1 MKLVSNNG
9 NVLIRNFTE
18 NDLPKLVEYVDNKNV
33 SKNLRDAFPSPYT
46 LKDAWEFYEIVKDEE
61 PRTNF
66 AIEIQGEY
74 AGNIG
79 LVIGTD
85 VYRNSAELGFFIGE
99 PHWNKGITSQ
109 AVNLITKYAFEKLG
123 IVRIFSIVFEYNVA
137 SQRVLE
143 KCGFEKEAIFKKS
156 ITKKGIIYD
165 EIRYSKI
172 NPKY

>member
-18 NDLPKLVEYVDNKNV
+18 NDLPKLVEYADNKNV

-46 LKDAWEFYEIVKDEE
+46 LEDAWEFYEIVKDEE

-66 AIEIQGEY
+66 AIEFQGEY
-74 AGNIG
+74 VGNIG

>member
-1 MKLVSNNG
+1 MKLVSNNS

-18 NDLPKLVEYVDNKNV
+18 NDLPKLVEYADNKHV
-33 SKNLRDAFPSPYT
+33 SQNLRDAFPSTYT
-46 LKDAWEFYEIVKDEE
+46 FKVAWEFYKIVKDEE

-66 AIEIQGEY
+66 AIEFQGEY

-156 ITKKGIIYD
+156 INKKGIIYD